1 MKRVM
6 AFYDTSIGKKLVVA
20 VTGLIMYGF
29 IIGHMLGNL
38 KAFGGATALDQY
50 AELLREIGASFH
62 GNTTFLWIA
71 RIVLIGAVIAHVVTI
86 IQLSAR
92 NRASRPR
99 RAVRRRNAST
109 LAATW
114 MAISG
119 TLILVFI
126 VIHLAQFTF
135 GWIDIHATGTE
146 GYEYGAVYS
155 NIWGAFNVWW
165 VALFYVAM
173 MAMVCMHVYHGAWS
187 MCQTLGLDAP
197 TRNKAIR
204 GGAAGV
210 AVLLFVGFCS
220 VPLAM
225 LTNAIA
231 PPPDDV
237 EAVEAVQP
245 TGQDPVVVAEGEA
258 GWSN

>member
-1 MKRVM
+1 MQRLM
-6 AFYDTSIGKKLVVA
+6 TFYDTSIGKKLVVA

-50 AELLREIGASFH
+50 AEMLREIGASFL
-62 GNTTFLWIA
+62 GNTTFLWFA
-71 RIVLIGAVIAHVVTI
+71 RIVLIVAVVAHVVTI
-86 IQLSAR
+86 IQLSRR
-92 NRASRPR
+92 NRASRPTR
-99 RAVRRRNAST
+99 TVRRRNAST

-135 GWIDIHATGTE
+135 GWIDIHKTGTE
-146 GYEYGAVYS
+146 GFEYGAVYS

-165 VALFYVAM
+165 VALFYVVM

-187 MCQTLGLDAP
+187 MCQTLGVDAP
-197 TRNKAIR
+197 PRNQMIR
-204 GGAAGV
+204 GGAASI
-210 AVLLFVGFCS
+210 AIILFIGFCS
-220 VPLAM
+220 VPVAM
-225 LTNAIA
+225 LTNALSA
-231 PPPDDV
+231 PPIDDMADEPQQYESSPQIMNV
-237 EAVEAVQP
+237 S
-245 TGQDPVVVAEGEA
+245 EGDQ
-258 GWSN
+258 G

>member
-1 MKRVM
+1 MQRFM
-6 AFYDTSIGKKLVVA
+6 TFYGTSIGKKLVVA

-38 KAFGGATALDQY
+38 KAFGGASALDHY
-50 AELLREIGASFH
+50 AEMLREIGASFL

-71 RIVLIGAVIAHVVTI
+71 RVTLIFAVVAHVVTI
-86 IQLSAR
+86 IQLAR
-92 NRASRPR
+92 INRASRPTR
-99 RAVRRRNAST
+99 KVRRRNAST

-146 GYEYGAVYS
+146 GFELGAVYS

-165 VALFYVAM
+165 VALFYVVM

-197 TRNKAIR
+197 PRNQMIR
-204 GGAAGV
+204 GGAASM
-210 AVLLFVGFCS
+210 AVILFIGFCS
-220 VPLAM
+220 VPVAM
-225 LTNAIA
+225 LTNALS
-231 PPPDDV
+231 PPPDDQVAQEAPLV
-237 EAVEAVQP
+237 ETEVPGQLALEG
-245 TGQDPVVVAEGEA
+245 GQDR
-258 GWSN
+258 